1 MTSHMTRDEAAPGV
15 TRYRFSTSRIRSVGF
30 CATPYLVDDVLV
42 DSGFSHVR
50 PLVIRTLAN
59 RTIRAICCTHGH
71 EDHTGNAGVLAERH
85 GCPVYLHRA
94 HRWREEG
101 VADLP
106 AYRRFYWGV
115 PSPMEPLEIPAE
127 IPTARRVLRAVATPG
142 HSQTHV
148 VLHDPDSGLVF
159 TGDLFV
165 APGAAAVMRYEDPFE
180 LARSLRLVADLEPSR
195 LLSGHAVDLENPAD
209 ALRRKAD
216 HIELVARRVVAL
228 HAAGVSVHAIARRVF
243 HGGYKRDRFFAVI
256 TAREFSR
263 TNFVRAVLSRQ
274 ASSGRWPSP

>member
-1 MTSHMTRDEAAPGV
+1 MTSQMTREEVAPGV

-42 DSGFSHVR
+42 DSGFTHAR
-50 PLVIRTLAN
+50 PLVIRTLEN

-71 EDHTGNAGVLAERH
+71 EDHTGNAGILAERH

-101 VADLP
+101 VANLP
-106 AYRRFYWGV
+106 AYRRFYWGA
-115 PSPMEPLEIPAE
+115 PAPMEPLEIPDE
-127 IPTARRVLRAVATPG
+127 IVTADRVLRVIPTPG

-148 VLHDPDSGLVF
+148 VLHDPRSGVVF

-180 LARSLRLVADLEPSR
+180 SVRSLRLVADLEPSL
-195 LLSGHAVDLENPAD
+195 LLSGHAVSLEEPAG

-216 HIELVARRVVAL
+216 HIEEVARQVVEMR
-228 HAAGVSVHAIARRVF
+228 AAGASVHAIARRVF

-256 TAREFSR
+256 TGREFSR
-263 TNFVRAVLSRQ
+263 TNFVRAVLSV
-274 ASSGRWPSP
+274 